1 MGYIPFDPDA
11 ANLFFQL
18 VSSRYEHA
26 SLILTSNLPFS
37 SWAGVFGDQ
46 VVAALGAQRGTGGG
60 AALRLLAAAVG
71 ARHVIEI
78 GTGAGTSGLW
88 LLAGMP
94 ADGVLTTIEIEPEH
108 ALRAKRSF
116 ASAGIAAQRTR
127 VITGRALDVL
137 PRMNDASYDLVHI
150 DADKQGYPDYVEHAI
165 RLLRPGGVL
174 AMDNM
179 LWHDKVADPA
189 ARDATTVLLRNLGKQ
204 LRDDERL
211 VPSLLPVGDGMFAAV
226 KR

>member
-1 MGYIPFDPDA
+1 MTA
-11 ANLFFQL
+11 AQL
-18 VSSRYEHA
+18 NSHA
-26 SLILTSNLPFS
+26 YAEQFVPEDESFE
-37 SWAGVFGDQ
+37 
-46 VVAALGAQRGTGGG
+46 AARRTGTELGAVPIGTGGG
-60 AALRLLAAAVG
+60 AALRLLAAASG
-71 ARHVIEI
+71 ARHVVEV

-116 ASAGIAAQRTR
+116 AAAGIAPQRTR
-127 VITGRALDVL
+127 VITGRAVDVL
-137 PRMNDASYDLVHI
+137 PRMNDSSYDLVHI
-150 DADKQGYPDYVEHAI
+150 DADKEGYPQYVEHAI

-189 ARDATTVLLRNLGKQ
+189 ARDATTVLLRDLGKQ

-211 VPSLLPVGDGMFAAV
+211 VVSLLPVGDGMIAAV
-226 KR
+226 TR

>member
-1 MGYIPFDPDA
+1 MTAAQLNSHAYAEQFIPEDEA
-11 ANLFFQL
+11 A
-18 VSSRYEHA
+18 E
-26 SLILTSNLPFS
+26 
-37 SWAGVFGDQ
+37 
-46 VVAALGAQRGTGGG
+46 AARRTGTELGAVPIGTGGG

-71 ARHVIEI
+71 ARHVIEV

-88 LLAGMP
+88 LLGGMP
-94 ADGVLTTIEIEPEH
+94 EDGVLTSIEIEPEH

-116 ASAGIAAQRTR
+116 AAAGIAVQRTR

-150 DADKQGYPDYVEHAI
+150 DADKEGYPDYVEHAI

-179 LWHDKVADPA
+179 LWHDRVADPA
-189 ARDATTVLLRNLGKQ
+189 SREATTVLLRDLGKQ

-211 VPSLLPVGDGMFAAV
+211 IPSLLPVGDGLFAAV

>member
-1 MGYIPFDPDA
+1 MTA
-11 ANLFFQL
+11 AQL
-18 VSSRYEHA
+18 NSHA
-26 SLILTSNLPFS
+26 YAEQFVPEDESFE
-37 SWAGVFGDQ
+37 
-46 VVAALGAQRGTGGG
+46 AARRTGTELGAVPIGTGGG
-60 AALRLLAAAVG
+60 AALRLLAAASG
-71 ARHVIEI
+71 ARHVVEV

-94 ADGVLTTIEIEPEH
+94 ADGVLTSIEIEPEH

-116 ASAGIAAQRTR
+116 AAAGIAPQRTR
-127 VITGRALDVL
+127 VITGRAVDVL

-150 DADKQGYPDYVEHAI
+150 DADKEGYPTYVEHAI

-189 ARDATTVLLRNLGKQ
+189 VRDATTVLLRDLGKQ

-211 VPSLLPVGDGMFAAV
+211 IPSLLPVGDGLLAAV